1 MTWLAIMA
9 ACILSLV
16 IIAFL
21 FVPDDVGIFAG
32 VAAFLST
39 CALLSFALVYFDVI

>member
-1 MTWLAIMA
+1 MMGFVIMA
-9 ACILSLV
+9 ACVIILV

-32 VAAFLST
+32 VAAFLAT
-39 CALLSFALVYFDVI
+39 CAVLSFALVYFEVI

>member
-1 MTWLAIMA
+1 MTWLVIMA
-9 ACILSLV
+9 ACILILV

-21 FVPDDVGIFAG
+21 FVHDYVGIFAG

-39 CALLSFALVYFDVI
+39 CAVLSWVLVCFEVI

>member
-1 MTWLAIMA
+1 MMAFAIMA
-9 ACILSLV
+9 ACVLILV

-32 VAAFLST
+32 VAAFLAT
-39 CALLSFALVYFDVI
+39 YTVLS